1 MNQKTCLKG
10 LRVIDFT
17 RVVAGPY
24 STSIL
29 GDLGADVIKIERPGT
44 GDDSRGWGPPFV
56 GEVSSYFLGLNRNR
70 RSVAIDLQTADG
82 IEIARRL
89 VADAD
94 VIVESFR
101 PGVMDRLGLGYEELK
116 KTNPGLIY
124 CAISAFGQSGPYK
137 DRPGYDLMI
146 SALGGLMGVTGSADG
161 EPVKTGVAL
170 IDVSTGLHAAIGVLA
185 ALHHRTVTGEGQRV
199 DASLLSTEL
208 AILINVASEY
218 LIGGSIAKPQGSGHA
233 NVAPYQAFP
242 TEDGWVLMGSPN
254 DKLFRK
260 TCDALGK
267 PEWKDDPRFL
277 TNGDRVVHKPELVG
291 MISAITRTQKTSYWV
306 ELLSAT
312 GAPVAPINRMDAVFE
327 DPQVR
332 HLDQVA
338 YVDHPLYGRYPV
350 VTSGLRFSAT
360 PPVVG
365 PAAPR
370 LGEHTFDIL
379 EGELGM
385 SAREIEQLIESGV
398 VEYRPAAGNEV
409 AAMESAAPATG
420 LA

>member
-1 MNQKTCLKG
+1 MMNQKTSLKG

-70 RSVAIDLQTADG
+70 RSVAIDLQTPEG
-82 IEIARRL
+82 IELAKKLIAN
-89 VADAD
+89 AD
-94 VIVESFR
+94 VVVESFR
-101 PGVMDRLGLGYEELK
+101 PGVMDRLGLGYEALK

-124 CAISAFGQSGPYK
+124 CAISAFGQSGPYRE
-137 DRPGYDLMI
+137 RPGYDLMI
-146 SALGGLMGVTGSADG
+146 SALGGLMGVTGNADG

-185 ALHHRTVTGEGQRV
+185 ALHHRTLTGEGQRV

-260 TCDALGK
+260 MCDALGK
-267 PEWKDDPRFL
+267 PEWGEDPRFL
-277 TNGDRVVHKPELVG
+277 TNGDRVKHKPELVG
-291 MISAITRTQKTSYWV
+291 MISAVTRTQKTSHWV
-306 ELLSAT
+306 DVLSAM
-312 GAPVAPINRMDAVFE
+312 GAPVAPINKMDAVFQ
-327 DPQVR
+327 DPQVK

-338 YVDHPLYGRYPV
+338 HVEHPLYGRYPV
-350 VTSGLRFSAT
+350 VTSGLRFSET

-370 LGEHTFDIL
+370 LGEHTREIL
-379 EGELGM
+379 EGELGL
-385 SAREIEQLIESGV
+385 SESEVERLIDSGV
-398 VEYRPAAGNEV
+398 VEYRPAAGSEM
-409 AAMESAAPATG
+409 AAVK
-420 LA
+420 

>member
-1 MNQKTCLKG
+1 MMNQKTSLKG

-29 GDLGADVIKIERPGT
+29 GDLGADVIKIERPGI

-70 RSVAIDLQTADG
+70 RSVAIDLQTPEG
-82 IEIARRL
+82 IEIAKKL
-89 VADAD
+89 IVGAD
-94 VIVESFR
+94 VVVESFR

-124 CAISAFGQSGPYK
+124 CAISAFGQTGPYHE
-137 DRPGYDLMI
+137 RPGYDLMI

-185 ALHHRTVTGEGQRV
+185 ALHHRTLTGEGQRV
-199 DASLLSTEL
+199 DASLLGTEL

-260 TCDALGK
+260 MCDSLGK

-277 TNGDRVVHKPELVG
+277 TNGDRVKHKPELVG
-291 MISAITRTQKTSYWV
+291 MISAITRTRKTSHWV

-312 GAPVAPINRMDAVFE
+312 GAPVAPINKMDQVFQ
-327 DPQVR
+327 DPQVK
-332 HLDQVA
+332 HLNQVA
-338 YVDHPLYGRYPV
+338 HVEHPMYGRYPV
-350 VTSGLRFSAT
+350 VTSGLRFSET

-365 PAAPR
+365 AAAPR
-370 LGEHTFDIL
+370 LGQHTREIL

-385 SAREIEQLIESGV
+385 SESEVGQLVENGV

-409 AAMESAAPATG
+409 AAVK
-420 LA
+420 

>member
-1 MNQKTCLKG
+1 MNQKTSLKG

-29 GDLGADVIKIERPGT
+29 GDLGANVVKIERPGT

-70 RSVAIDLQTADG
+70 RSVAIDLQTPEG
-82 IEIARRL
+82 IEIAKKL
-89 VADAD
+89 IEKAD
-94 VIVESFR
+94 VVVESFR

-116 KTNPGLIY
+116 KTNPKLIY
-124 CAISAFGQSGPYK
+124 CAISAFGQTGPYNE
-137 DRPGYDLMI
+137 RPGYDLMI
-146 SALGGLMGVTGSADG
+146 SALGGLMGVTGNADG

-185 ALHHRTVTGEGQRV
+185 ALHHRTLTGEGQRV

-242 TEDGWVLMGSPN
+242 SEDGWVLMGSPN

-260 TCDALGK
+260 MCDALGR
-267 PEWKDDPRFL
+267 PEWGEDPRFL
-277 TNGDRVVHKPELVG
+277 TNGDRVKHKPELVG

-312 GAPVAPINRMDAVFE
+312 GAPVAPINKMNEVFE
-327 DPQVR
+327 DPQVK

-338 YVDHPLYGRYPV
+338 YVEHPLYGRYPV
-350 VTSGLRFSAT
+350 VTSGLRFSET
-360 PPVVG
+360 PAVVG

-370 LGEHTFDIL
+370 LGQHTREIL

-385 SAREIEQLIESGV
+385 SKCEVEQLLEKGVLEYRSADGDTAEVGKLESG
-398 VEYRPAAGNEV
+398 
-409 AAMESAAPATG
+409 STI
-420 LA
+420 

>member
-1 MNQKTCLKG
+1 MNQKTSLKG

-70 RSVAIDLQTADG
+70 RSVAVDLQSEEG
-82 IEIARRL
+82 VEIARRL
-89 VADAD
+89 IADAD
-94 VIVESFR
+94 VVVESFR
-101 PGVMDRLGLGYEELK
+101 PGVMDRLGLGYETLK

-124 CAISAFGQSGPYK
+124 CAISAFGQTGPYK
-137 DRPGYDLMI
+137 ERPGYDLMI
-146 SALGGLMGVTGSADG
+146 SALGGLMGVTGNTDG

-170 IDVSTGLHAAIGVLA
+170 IDVSTGLHAVIGVLA

-254 DKLFRK
+254 DKLFLK
-260 TCDALGK
+260 MCDAIGQ

-277 TNGDRVVHKPELVG
+277 TNGDRVIHKPELVG
-291 MISAITRTQKTSYWV
+291 MISAITRTRKTSHWV
-306 ELLSAT
+306 EVLSAT
-312 GAPVAPINRMDAVFE
+312 GAPVAPINKMDAVFE
-327 DPQVR
+327 DPQVK

-338 YVDHPLYGRYPV
+338 YVEHPLYGRYPV
-350 VTSGLRFSAT
+350 VTSGLRFSET

-365 PAAPR
+365 AAAPR
-370 LGEHTFDIL
+370 LGEHTFEVL
-379 EGELGM
+379 QRELGM
-385 SAREIEQLIESGV
+385 SESEIGQLVERGV
-398 VEYRPAAGNEV
+398 LEYRPAAGNEV
-409 AAMESAAPATG
+409 AVTK
-420 LA
+420 

>member
-1 MNQKTCLKG
+1 MNQKTSLKG

-29 GDLGADVIKIERPGT
+29 GDLGADVIKIERPGI

-70 RSVAIDLQTADG
+70 RSVAIDLQTPEG
-82 IEIARRL
+82 IEIAKKL
-89 VADAD
+89 IVGAD
-94 VIVESFR
+94 VVVESFR

-124 CAISAFGQSGPYK
+124 CAISAFGQTGPYHE
-137 DRPGYDLMI
+137 RPGYDLMI

-185 ALHHRTVTGEGQRV
+185 ALHHRTLTGEGQRV
-199 DASLLSTEL
+199 DASLLGTEL

-260 TCDALGK
+260 MCDSLGK

-277 TNGDRVVHKPELVG
+277 TNGDRVKHKPELVG
-291 MISAITRTQKTSYWV
+291 MISAITRTRKTSHWV

-312 GAPVAPINRMDAVFE
+312 GAPVAPINKMDQVFQ
-327 DPQVR
+327 DPQVK
-332 HLDQVA
+332 HLNQVA
-338 YVDHPLYGRYPV
+338 HVEHPMYGRYPV
-350 VTSGLRFSAT
+350 VTSGLRFSET

-365 PAAPR
+365 AAAPR
-370 LGEHTFDIL
+370 LGQHTREIL

-385 SAREIEQLIESGV
+385 SESEVGQLVENGV

-409 AAMESAAPATG
+409 AAVK
-420 LA
+420 

>member
-1 MNQKTCLKG
+1 

-70 RSVAIDLQTADG
+70 RSVAVDLQSEEG
-82 IEIARRL
+82 VEIARRL
-89 VADAD
+89 IADAD
-94 VIVESFR
+94 VVVESFR
-101 PGVMDRLGLGYEELK
+101 PGVMDRLGLGYETLK

-124 CAISAFGQSGPYK
+124 CAISAFGQTGPYK
-137 DRPGYDLMI
+137 ERPGYDLMI
-146 SALGGLMGVTGSADG
+146 SALGGLMGVTGNTDG

-170 IDVSTGLHAAIGVLA
+170 IDVSTGLHAVIGVLA

-254 DKLFRK
+254 DKLFLK
-260 TCDALGK
+260 MCDAIGQ

-277 TNGDRVVHKPELVG
+277 TNGDRVIHKPELVG
-291 MISAITRTQKTSYWV
+291 MISAITRTRKTSHWV
-306 ELLSAT
+306 EVLSAT
-312 GAPVAPINRMDAVFE
+312 GAPVAPINKMDAVFE
-327 DPQVR
+327 DPQVK

-338 YVDHPLYGRYPV
+338 YVEHPLYGRYPV
-350 VTSGLRFSAT
+350 VTSGLRFSET

-365 PAAPR
+365 AAAPR
-370 LGEHTFDIL
+370 LGEHTFEVL
-379 EGELGM
+379 QRELGM
-385 SAREIEQLIESGV
+385 SESEIGQLVERGV
-398 VEYRPAAGNEV
+398 LEYRPAAGNEV
-409 AAMESAAPATG
+409 AVTK
-420 LA
+420 